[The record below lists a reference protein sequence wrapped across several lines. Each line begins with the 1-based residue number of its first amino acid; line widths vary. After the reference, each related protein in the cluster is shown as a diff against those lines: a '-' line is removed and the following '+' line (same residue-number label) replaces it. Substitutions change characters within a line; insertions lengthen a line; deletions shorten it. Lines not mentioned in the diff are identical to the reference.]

1 MDPLEA
7 IKATFFQECDELLA
21 DLESGLLELEGGG
34 GDMETVNAVFR
45 AVHSVKGGAGAFGLE
60 PLVRFAHVFET
71 TLDDMRSGKLA
82 TEPAAL
88 KVMLR
93 AADILADHVS
103 AARGQGAV
111 DEAGSLRVV
120 AELKALCGGGV
131 AAEGDSGEE
140 LGMVDSEV
148 EDDGFADLDFTPVLV
163 QIDAPGA
170 GEIEAEAGAEAGVEA
185 ASSEPVAPV
194 WRIAFKPS
202 RAMYAK
208 ANETALLMREL
219 DRIGAC
225 HVTVNADL
233 LPDFDALD
241 PEESYFSWVIEIETD
256 QGEAA
261 IREVFEFV
269 EDDCDISVEA
279 RGAWAESGIP
289 ESGAP
294 ESGAPEALDVA
305 VAADVAEP
313 ASAHDDGDV
322 FALLERAK
330 QAAAELQPPTPA
342 PAPAAAPPPRPAA
355 APAAQVAAPPAQAA
369 ALHPADGGD
378 GKTAAGTTIRVDLE
392 RVDRLIDLVG
402 ELVINQAMLTQRVG
416 ESGLARSSTVS
427 VGLEDLEHLTREI
440 QDSVMAIRA
449 QPVKSVFQR
458 MPRLVREVAAMT
470 GKQVRLTTEGENTE
484 VDKTVIE
491 RLSDPLIH
499 MIRNAID
506 HGLEKP
512 DVRAAAG
519 KSPEGVVKLCALH
532 RSGRIVIEVSD
543 DGAGINRDRVKQ
555 IALDKGLIAADATL
569 TDEETDN
576 LIFLP
581 GFSTA
586 SVVSDISGRGVGM
599 DVVRRQVQALGGRIS
614 ITSNPG
620 KGSTFSL
627 SLPLTLAVL
636 DGMVVGVSG
645 HTLVT
650 PLTAIIETLQPK
662 TNDVRALGPNGAV
675 LAVRD
680 AYVPLI
686 DVGAVLGYRKGPTD
700 WTTGVVLLVESEVGG
715 RAALL
720 VDAIQGQ
727 RQVVIKS
734 LEANYQ
740 RVEGIAAATIL
751 GDGRVAL
758 ILDVDALI
766 DVRRKDARRSGAAP
780 AARLPLAS

>member
-1 MDPLEA
+1 LDPLEA

-34 GDMETVNAVFR
+34 GDIETVNAVFR

-82 TEPAAL
+82 TEPAAV

-103 AARGQGAV
+103 AARGQGVV
-111 DEAGSLRVV
+111 DEAGSLRLV
-120 AELKALCGGGV
+120 AELKALCGGG
-131 AAEGDSGEE
+131 AAAPGAADDDDVV
-140 LGMVDSEV
+140 MVDSEV
-148 EDDGFADLDFTPVLV
+148 EDDGFGDFDFTPVLV
-163 QIDAPGA
+163 
-170 GEIEAEAGAEAGVEA
+170 EIEAPA
-185 ASSEPVAPV
+185 ATTPT
-194 WRIAFKPS
+194 WRIGFKPS

-208 ANETALLMREL
+208 ANETALLLREL
-219 DRIGAC
+219 DRIGVC
-225 HVTVNADL
+225 QVTLNADG

-241 PEESYFSWVIEIETD
+241 PEESYFAWDIEVETD

-269 EDDCDISVEA
+269 EDDCEISVTGGVADAPVEA
-279 RGAWAESGIP
+279 P
-289 ESGAP
+289 AP
-294 ESGAPEALDVA
+294 SIDLELTTAPPPEAEPEA
-305 VAADVAEP
+305 V
-313 ASAHDDGDV
+313 DGDV
-322 FALLERAK
+322 MALLERAK
-330 QAAAELQPPTPA
+330 AAAAELQPAPSASAAPRAAAA
-342 PAPAAAPPPRPAA
+342 PAPAAG
-355 APAAQVAAPPAQAA
+355 
-369 ALHPADGGD
+369 LHPADSAD
-378 GKTAAGTTIRVDLE
+378 AKAAAGTTIRVDLE

-470 GKQVRLTTEGENTE
+470 EKQVRLTTEGENTE

-512 DVRAAAG
+512 HVRLAAG
-519 KSPEGVVKLCALH
+519 KPAEGVVKLCALH

-543 DGAGINRDRVKQ
+543 DGAGINRERVKQ
-555 IALDKGLIAADATL
+555 IALDKGLIAPDATL

-586 SVVSDISGRGVGM
+586 ATVSDISGRGVGM

-662 TNDVRALGPNGAV
+662 ANDVRLLGPNGAV

-680 AYVPLI
+680 AYVPLV
-686 DVGAVLGYRKGPTD
+686 DVGAVLGYNKGPTD

-766 DVRRKDARRSGAAP
+766 DVRRKDARRSATPP

>member
-1 MDPLEA
+1 LDPLEA

-34 GDMETVNAVFR
+34 GDIETVNAVFR

-71 TLDDMRSGKLA
+71 TLDEMRSGRLA
-82 TEPAAL
+82 TEPAAV

-93 AADILADHVS
+93 AADVLADHVS
-103 AARGQGAV
+103 AARGQGVV
-111 DEAGSLRVV
+111 DEAGSVRLVG
-120 AELKALCGGGV
+120 ELKALCGGG
-131 AAEGDSGEE
+131 AAEGGADDEVV
-140 LGMVDSEV
+140 MVDTEV
-148 EDDGFADLDFTPVLV
+148 EDDGFGDFDFTPVIV
-163 QIDAPGA
+163 EIDAP
-170 GEIEAEAGAEAGVEA
+170 AEAA
-185 ASSEPVAPV
+185 ALDPAALPT
-194 WRIAFKPS
+194 WRIGFKPS

-208 ANETALLMREL
+208 ANETALLLREL

-225 HVTVNADL
+225 QVALNADS

-241 PEESYFSWVIEIETD
+241 PEESYFSWTIDIETD
-256 QGEAA
+256 QGEGA

-269 EDDCDISVEA
+269 EDDCEIVVEA
-279 RGAWAESGIP
+279 TGAGAEAPLDAPLSFDTP
-289 ESGAP
+289 SEPLDAPALAAAP
-294 ESGAPEALDVA
+294 EVEV
-305 VAADVAEP
+305 VAEP
-313 ASAHDDGDV
+313 ATPDGDV
-322 FALLERAK
+322 MALLERAK
-330 QAAAELQPPTPA
+330 LAAAEIQATA
-342 PAPAAAPPPRPAA
+342 PASAPADAPRAAAPPPPPPAA
-355 APAAQVAAPPAQAA
+355 AAAT
-369 ALHPADGGD
+369 HPADGGD
-378 GKTAAGTTIRVDLE
+378 AKTGAGTTIRVDLE

-470 GKQVRLTTEGENTE
+470 NKQVRLTTEGENTE

-512 DVRAAAG
+512 EVRVAAG
-519 KSPEGVVKLCALH
+519 KPAEGVVKLCALH

-543 DGAGINRDRVKQ
+543 DGAGINRERVKQ
-555 IALDKGLIAADATL
+555 IALDKGLIAPDATL

-586 SVVSDISGRGVGM
+586 ATVSDISGRGVGM

-614 ITSNPG
+614 ITSIPG

-662 TNDVRALGPNGAV
+662 ANDVRLLGPNGAV

-680 AYVPLI
+680 AYVPLV
-686 DVGAVLGYRKGPTD
+686 DVGAVLGYRKGETD

-766 DVRRKDARRSGAAP
+766 DVRRKDARRSAAPP

>member
-1 MDPLEA
+1 VDPLEA

-34 GDMETVNAVFR
+34 GDIETVNAVFR

-82 TEPAAL
+82 TEPAAV

-93 AADILADHVS
+93 AADVLADHVS
-103 AARGQGAV
+103 AARGQGVV
-111 DEAGSLRVV
+111 DEAGSLRLV
-120 AELKALCGGGV
+120 AELKALCGGP
-131 AAEGDSGEE
+131 AAAGADGDDEVV
-140 LGMVDSEV
+140 MVDTEV
-148 EDDGFADLDFTPVLV
+148 EDDGFGDFDFTPVIV
-163 QIDAPGA
+163 EIDAP
-170 GEIEAEAGAEAGVEA
+170 AEAVA
-185 ASSEPVAPV
+185 AATPT
-194 WRIAFKPS
+194 WRIGFKPS

-208 ANETALLMREL
+208 ANETALLLREL

-225 HVTVNADL
+225 QVTLNADD

-241 PEESYFSWVIEIETD
+241 PEESYFSWIIDIETD
-256 QGEAA
+256 QGDAA

-269 EDDCDISVEA
+269 EDDCEITIEA
-279 RGAWAESGIP
+279 T
-289 ESGAP
+289 GAP
-294 ESGAPEALDVA
+294 VSLDDPFASLDTPALAADPEVEPEAAPSAPDDDVM
-305 VAADVAEP
+305 
-313 ASAHDDGDV
+313 
-322 FALLERAK
+322 ALLERAK
-330 QAAAELQPPTPA
+330 LAAAEIQATT
-342 PAPAAAPPPRPAA
+342 PAA
-355 APAAQVAAPPAQAA
+355 APAAAAPRAAAAPAPAA

-378 GKTAAGTTIRVDLE
+378 AKTAAGTTIRVDLE

-506 HGLEKP
+506 HGLENP
-512 DVRAAAG
+512 DVRVAAG
-519 KSPEGVVKLCALH
+519 KPAEGVVKLCALH

-543 DGAGINRDRVKQ
+543 DGAGINRERVKQ
-555 IALDKGLIAADATL
+555 IALNKGLIAPDATL

-586 SVVSDISGRGVGM
+586 ATVSDISGRGVGM

-662 TNDVRALGPNGAV
+662 TNDVRLLGPNGAV

-680 AYVPLI
+680 AYVPLV
-686 DVGAVLGYRKGPTD
+686 DVGAVLGYSKGPTD

-766 DVRRKDARRSGAAP
+766 DVRRKDARRSAAPP

>member
-1 MDPLEA
+1 VDPLEA

-82 TEPAAL
+82 TEPAAV

-93 AADILADHVS
+93 AADVLADHVS

-111 DEAGSLRVV
+111 DEAGSIRLV
-120 AELKALCGGGV
+120 AELKALCGAAAAPGGDDET
-131 AAEGDSGEE
+131 ALADGD
-140 LGMVDSEV
+140 
-148 EDDGFADLDFTPVLV
+148 DDGFGDFDFTPVLV
-163 QIDAPGA
+163 
-170 GEIEAEAGAEAGVEA
+170 EME
-185 ASSEPVAPV
+185 EPVAAAPT
-194 WRIAFKPS
+194 WRINFKPS
-202 RAMYAK
+202 QGMYAK
-208 ANETALLMREL
+208 ANETALLLREL
-219 DRIGAC
+219 DRIGTC
-225 HVTVNADL
+225 RVTLCADA
-233 LPDFDALD
+233 LPDFDTLD
-241 PEESYFSWVIEIETD
+241 PEESYFSWIIDVDTG

-269 EDDCDISVEA
+269 EDDCEIA
-279 RGAWAESGIP
+279 IQASGVLSFD
-289 ESGAP
+289 EDVAP
-294 ESGAPEALDVA
+294 APAPDPFEDPVVAPEATHV
-305 VAADVAEP
+305 
-313 ASAHDDGDV
+313 DGDDV
-322 FALLERAK
+322 LALLERAK
-330 QAAAELQPPTPA
+330 LAAAEMQEV
-342 PAPAAAPPPRPAA
+342 AAPIPSSTAA
-355 APAAQVAAPPAQAA
+355 APAPRAAPAASPAV
-369 ALHPADGGD
+369 ALHPADGAD
-378 GKTAAGTTIRVDLE
+378 AKAAAGTTIRVDLE

-402 ELVINQAMLTQRVG
+402 ELVINQAMLAQRVG

-470 GKQVRLTTEGENTE
+470 EKQVRLTTEGENTE

-512 DVRAAAG
+512 HVRLAAG
-519 KSPEGVVKLCALH
+519 KPAEGVVKLCALH

-543 DGAGINRDRVKQ
+543 DGAGINRERVKQ
-555 IALDKGLIAADATL
+555 IALDKGLISPDATL
-569 TDEETDN
+569 TDEEMDN

-586 SVVSDISGRGVGM
+586 ATVSDISGRGVGM

-662 TNDVRALGPNGAV
+662 PNEVRALGPNGAV

-720 VDAIQGQ
+720 VDVIQGQ

-766 DVRRKDARRSGAAP
+766 DVRRKDARRPAAP
-780 AARLPLAS
+780 AAARLPLAS

>member
-1 MDPLEA
+1 LDPLEA

-34 GDMETVNAVFR
+34 GDIETVNAVFR

-71 TLDDMRSGKLA
+71 TLDDMRSGRLA
-82 TEPAAL
+82 TEPAAV

-103 AARGQGAV
+103 AARGQGVV
-111 DEAGSLRVV
+111 DEAGSLKLV
-120 AELKALCGGGV
+120 AELKALCGGG
-131 AAEGDSGEE
+131 AAPAGAEGDEE
-140 LGMVDSEV
+140 VVMVDTEV
-148 EDDGFADLDFTPVLV
+148 EDDGFGDFDFTPVLV
-163 QIDAPGA
+163 EIDAPA
-170 GEIEAEAGAEAGVEA
+170 EAEPAGAPAM
-185 ASSEPVAPV
+185 PT
-194 WRIAFKPS
+194 WRIGFKPS

-208 ANETALLMREL
+208 ANETALLLREL
-219 DRIGAC
+219 DRIGVC
-225 HVTVNADL
+225 HVTLNTDA

-241 PEESYFSWVIEIETD
+241 PEDSYFAWVIDIETD

-261 IREVFEFV
+261 VREVFEFV
-269 EDDCDISVEA
+269 EDDCEITIEATGGPVSLDPNPALLEELVFEDAPPISVQSEA
-279 RGAWAESGIP
+279 TPA
-289 ESGAP
+289 AP
-294 ESGAPEALDVA
+294 DNDVM
-305 VAADVAEP
+305 
-313 ASAHDDGDV
+313 
-322 FALLERAK
+322 ALLERAK
-330 QAAAELQPPTPA
+330 QAAAEMQATAPESAAPTPA
-342 PAPAAAPPPRPAA
+342 PRAAAAPPPAPAAA
-355 APAAQVAAPPAQAA
+355 
-369 ALHPADGGD
+369 LHPDGGD
-378 GKTAAGTTIRVDLE
+378 AKAAAGTTIRVDLE

-512 DVRAAAG
+512 ETRLAAG
-519 KSPEGVVKLCALH
+519 KPAEGVVKLCALH

-555 IALDKGLIAADATL
+555 IALDKGLIAPDATL

-662 TNDVRALGPNGAV
+662 TNDVRLLGPNGAV

-680 AYVPLI
+680 AYVPLV
-686 DVGAVLGYRKGPTD
+686 DVGAVLGYRKGATD

-766 DVRRKDARRSGAAP
+766 DVRRKDARRSAAPP

>member
-1 MDPLEA
+1 LDPLEA

-71 TLDDMRSGKLA
+71 TLDEMRSGRLA
-82 TEPAAL
+82 TEPAAV

-93 AADILADHVS
+93 AADVLADHVS
-103 AARGQGAV
+103 AARGQGVV
-111 DEAGSLRVV
+111 DEAGSVRLVG
-120 AELKALCGGGV
+120 ELKALCGGG
-131 AAEGDSGEE
+131 AAEIGGDEVV
-140 LGMVDSEV
+140 MVDTEV
-148 EDDGFADLDFTPVLV
+148 EDDGFGDFDFTPVIV
-163 QIDAPGA
+163 
-170 GEIEAEAGAEAGVEA
+170 EIGGSAEA
-185 ASSEPVAPV
+185 APLDPSALPT
-194 WRIAFKPS
+194 WRIGFKPS

-208 ANETALLMREL
+208 ANETALLLREL

-225 HVTVNADL
+225 QVTLNADN

-241 PEESYFSWVIEIETD
+241 PEESYFSWVIDIETD
-256 QGEAA
+256 QGEGA

-269 EDDCDISVEA
+269 EDDCEIAVEA
-279 RGAWAESGIP
+279 TGAGV
-289 ESGAP
+289 GAAAP
-294 ESGAPEALDVA
+294 LDVPFSFDAPSEPLDTPALVAAPEAEAAPAAPDSDVM
-305 VAADVAEP
+305 
-313 ASAHDDGDV
+313 
-322 FALLERAK
+322 ALLERAK
-330 QAAAELQPPTPA
+330 LAAAEIQATAPVSA
-342 PAPAAAPPPRPAA
+342 PAPAAPRAATPPPPPPAA
-355 APAAQVAAPPAQAA
+355 AT
-369 ALHPADGGD
+369 HPADGGD
-378 GKTAAGTTIRVDLE
+378 AKASAGTTIRVDLE

-512 DVRAAAG
+512 EIRVAAG
-519 KSPEGVVKLCALH
+519 KPAEGVVKLCALH

-543 DGAGINRDRVKQ
+543 DGAGINRERVKQ
-555 IALDKGLIAADATL
+555 IALDKGLIAPDATL

-586 SVVSDISGRGVGM
+586 ATVSDISGRGVGM

-662 TNDVRALGPNGAV
+662 TNDVRLLGPNGAV

-680 AYVPLI
+680 AYVPLV
-686 DVGAVLGYRKGPTD
+686 DVGAVLGYRKGETD

-766 DVRRKDARRSGAAP
+766 DVRRKDARRSAAPP